1 MKLGTTW
8 IRQSVVAVAVLVM
21 MTVILGVVYPAVVW
35 GVSRIDRSSAEGSVV
50 TDSAGCRVGSALIG
64 IDPQAEPG
72 RPDGYLHARVLGA
85 ADDPMAPGDPA
96 ASAASNQ
103 GPSSVTLAGWI
114 ESRRAIIAE
123 REGVRPDQVPVDA
136 VTGSGSSL
144 DPHISPAYADIQV
157 PRLARVHGMPPEQV
171 REVIDSHTEGRQL
184 GVLGAPRVN
193 VLEVNLALGLTAP
206 DCG

>member
-123 REGVRPDQVPVDA
+123 REDVRPDQVPVDA

-157 PRLARVHGMPPEQV
+157 PRLARVHRMPSEQV

-184 GVLGAPRVN
+184 GVLGEPRVN

-206 DCG
+206 NCR

>member
-123 REGVRPDQVPVDA
+123 REDVRPDQVPVDA

-184 GVLGAPRVN
+184 GVLGEPRVN

-206 DCG
+206 NCG

>member
-123 REGVRPDQVPVDA
+123 REDVRPDQVPVDA

-157 PRLARVHGMPPEQV
+157 PRLARVHRMPSEQV

-184 GVLGAPRVN
+184 GVLGEPRVN

-206 DCG
+206 NCG

>member
-114 ESRRAIIAE
+114 ESRRAIVAE
-123 REGVRPDQVPVDA
+123 REDVRPDQVPVDA

-206 DCG
+206 VCG

>member
-123 REGVRPDQVPVDA
+123 REDVRPDQVPVDA

-144 DPHISPAYADIQV
+144 DPHISPGYADIQV
-157 PRLARVHGMPPEQV
+157 PRLARVHGMAPEQV

-184 GVLGAPRVN
+184 GVLGEPRVN

-206 DCG
+206 NCR

>member
-8 IRQSVVAVAVLVM
+8 IRQSVVAVSVLVM

-72 RPDGYLHARVLGA
+72 RTDGYLHARVLGA

-123 REGVRPDQVPVDA
+123 REDVRPDKVPVDA

-184 GVLGAPRVN
+184 GVLGEPRVN
-193 VLEVNLALGLTAP
+193 VLEVNLALGLSAP
-206 DCG
+206 NCG

>member
-35 GVSRIDRSSAEGSVV
+35 GVSRIDRSSADGSVV

-64 IDPQAEPG
+64 IDPQTEPG

-123 REGVRPDQVPVDA
+123 REDVRPDQVPVDA

-157 PRLARVHGMPPEQV
+157 PRLARVHRMPSEQV

-184 GVLGAPRVN
+184 GVLGEPRVN

-206 DCG
+206 NCG

>member
-64 IDPQAEPG
+64 IDPQTEPG

-123 REGVRPDQVPVDA
+123 REDVRPDQVPVDA

-157 PRLARVHGMPPEQV
+157 PRLARVHRMPSEQV

-184 GVLGAPRVN
+184 GVLGEPRVN

-206 DCG
+206 NCG

>member
-35 GVSRIDRSSAEGSVV
+35 GVSRIDRSSADGSVV

-123 REGVRPDQVPVDA
+123 REDVRPDQVPVDA

-157 PRLARVHGMPPEQV
+157 PRLARVHRMPSEQV

-184 GVLGAPRVN
+184 GVLGEPRVN

-206 DCG
+206 NCG

>member
-123 REGVRPDQVPVDA
+123 REDVRPDQVPVDA

-157 PRLARVHGMPPEQV
+157 PRLARVHGMPPEEV
-171 REVIDSHTEGRQL
+171 REVISSHTEGRQF
-184 GVLGAPRVN
+184 GVLGEPRVN

>member
-85 ADDPMAPGDPA
+85 ADEPMAPGDPA

-114 ESRRAIIAE
+114 ESRRAVIAE
-123 REGVRPDQVPVDA
+123 REDVRPDQVPVDA

-184 GVLGAPRVN
+184 GVLGEPRVN

-206 DCG
+206 NCG

>member
-64 IDPQAEPG
+64 IDPQTEPG

-123 REGVRPDQVPVDA
+123 REDVRPDQVPVDA

-184 GVLGAPRVN
+184 GVLGEPRVN

-206 DCG
+206 NCG

>member
-21 MTVILGVVYPAVVW
+21 MTVVLGVVYPAVVW

-123 REGVRPDQVPVDA
+123 REDVRPDQVPVDA

-157 PRLARVHGMPPEQV
+157 PRLARVHRMPSEQV

-184 GVLGAPRVN
+184 GVLGEPRVN

-206 DCG
+206 NCG

>member
-123 REGVRPDQVPVDA
+123 REDVRPDQVPVDA

-157 PRLARVHGMPPEQV
+157 PRLARVHGMPPEEV
-171 REVIDSHTEGRQL
+171 REVISSHTEGRQF
-184 GVLGAPRVN
+184 GVLGEPRVN

-206 DCG
+206 NCG

>member
-123 REGVRPDQVPVDA
+123 REDVRPDQVPVDA

-157 PRLARVHGMPPEQV
+157 PRLASVHRMPSEQV

-184 GVLGAPRVN
+184 GVLGEPRVN

-206 DCG
+206 NCG

>member
-64 IDPQAEPG
+64 IDPQAERG
-72 RPDGYLHARVLGA
+72 RPDGYLHARLLGA

-123 REGVRPDQVPVDA
+123 REDVRPDQVPVDA

-157 PRLARVHGMPPEQV
+157 PRLARVHGMPPELV

-184 GVLGAPRVN
+184 GVLGEPRVN

>member
-8 IRQSVVAVAVLVM
+8 IRQSVVAVSVLVM

-35 GVSRIDRSSAEGSVV
+35 AVSRIDRSSAEGSVV

-123 REGVRPDQVPVDA
+123 REDVRPDQVPVDA

-184 GVLGAPRVN
+184 GVLGEPRVN
-193 VLEVNLALGLTAP
+193 VLEVNLALGLSAP
-206 DCG
+206 NCG

>member
-64 IDPQAEPG
+64 IDPRAEPG

-157 PRLARVHGMPPEQV
+157 LRLARVHRMPSEQV

-184 GVLGAPRVN
+184 GVFGEPRVN

-206 DCG
+206 NCG

>member
-8 IRQSVVAVAVLVM
+8 IRQSVVAVSVLVM

-64 IDPQAEPG
+64 IDPEAEPG

-123 REGVRPDQVPVDA
+123 REDVRPDQVPVDA

-157 PRLARVHGMPPEQV
+157 PRLARVHRMPSEQV

-184 GVLGAPRVN
+184 GVLGEPRVN

-206 DCG
+206 NCG

>member
-21 MTVILGVVYPAVVW
+21 MTVILGVLYPAVVW
-35 GVSRIDRSSAEGSVV
+35 GVSRIDRSSAEGAVV

-123 REGVRPDQVPVDA
+123 REDVRPDQVPVDA

-157 PRLARVHGMPPEQV
+157 PRLARVHAMSPEQV

-184 GVLGAPRVN
+184 GVLGEPRVN
-193 VLEVNLALGLTAP
+193 VLGVNLALGLTAP
-206 DCG
+206 NCR

>member
-21 MTVILGVVYPAVVW
+21 MTVVLGVVYPAVVW

-50 TDSAGCRVGSALIG
+50 TDRAGCRVGSALIG

-123 REGVRPDQVPVDA
+123 REDVRPDQVPVDA

-157 PRLARVHGMPPEQV
+157 PRLARVHRMPSEQV
-171 REVIDSHTEGRQL
+171 REVIDSHTEDRQL
-184 GVLGAPRVN
+184 GVLGEPRVN

-206 DCG
+206 NCR

>member
-123 REGVRPDQVPVDA
+123 REDVRPDQVPVDA

-157 PRLARVHGMPPEQV
+157 PRLARVHRMPSEQV

-184 GVLGAPRVN
+184 GVLGEPRVN
-193 VLEVNLALGLTAP
+193 VLEVNLALGLSAP
-206 DCG
+206 NCG

>member
-123 REGVRPDQVPVDA
+123 REDVRPDQVPVDA

-184 GVLGAPRVN
+184 GVLGEPRVN

>member
-123 REGVRPDQVPVDA
+123 REDVRPDQVPVDA

-184 GVLGAPRVN
+184 GVLGEPRVN
-193 VLEVNLALGLTAP
+193 VLAVNLALGLTAP
-206 DCG
+206 NCG

>member
-123 REGVRPDQVPVDA
+123 REHVRPDQVPVDA

-184 GVLGAPRVN
+184 GVLGEPRVN
-193 VLEVNLALGLTAP
+193 VLAVNLALGLTAP
-206 DCG
+206 NCG

>member
-123 REGVRPDQVPVDA
+123 REAVRPDQVPVDA

-184 GVLGAPRVN
+184 GVLGEPRVN
-193 VLEVNLALGLTAP
+193 VLEVNLALGLSAP
-206 DCG
+206 NCG

>member
-35 GVSRIDRSSAEGSVV
+35 GVSSIDRSSAEGSVV

-123 REGVRPDQVPVDA
+123 REDVRPDQVPVDA

-157 PRLARVHGMPPEQV
+157 PRLARVHRMPSEQV

-184 GVLGAPRVN
+184 GVLGEPRVN

-206 DCG
+206 NCG

>member
-123 REGVRPDQVPVDA
+123 REDVRPDQVPVDA

-184 GVLGAPRVN
+184 GVLGEPRVN
-193 VLEVNLALGLTAP
+193 VLEVNLALGLSAP
-206 DCG
+206 NCG

>member
-1 MKLGTTW
+1 
-8 IRQSVVAVAVLVM
+8 
-21 MTVILGVVYPAVVW
+21 VVW

-50 TDSAGCRVGSALIG
+50 TDSAGCWVGSALIG
-64 IDPQAEPG
+64 VDPQAEPG

-85 ADDPMAPGDPA
+85 ADEPMAPGDPA

-103 GPSSVTLAGWI
+103 GPSSITLAGWI

-123 REGVRPDQVPVDA
+123 REDVRPDQVPVDA

-184 GVLGAPRVN
+184 GVLGEPRVN

-206 DCG
+206 NCG